1 MASIPWQVKRAPR
14 GLRYPDAMPS
24 PSPPLGSL
32 LREWRRRRRLTQLD
46 LAGDVATTTRHLSF
60 VETGRARPSREMLL
74 RLGAALQMPLRARNA
89 LLLAGGF
96 APTFPE
102 RPLDDPAMAG
112 VRSAVDAVLAGHEPY
127 PALAID
133 RRWNLVAA
141 NRAVTPLLETA
152 APELRRPP
160 VNVLRLTLDPN
171 GIAPRIV
178 NLAEW
183 RAHLCERVRR
193 QLDAA
198 PDAEVQRLL
207 DELQA
212 HSAPTPTRDREGAD
226 ASDVVVPLRL
236 RCKYGELRFYSTTMV
251 FGSPGEITISELA
264 VESFFPADP
273 ETVDHLRSIAA
284 ATSPA

>member
-1 MASIPWQVKRAPR
+1 
-14 GLRYPDAMPS
+14 
-24 PSPPLGSL
+24 
-32 LREWRRRRRLTQLD
+32 
-46 LAGDVATTTRHLSF
+46 
-60 VETGRARPSREMLL
+60 MLL
-74 RLGAALQMPLRARNA
+74 RLGAALRMPLRARNA

-112 VRSAVDAVLAGHEPY
+112 VRGAVDGVLAGHEPY

-133 RRWNLVAA
+133 RRWNLLAA

-152 APELRRPP
+152 APELLRPP

-183 RAHLCERVRR
+183 RAHLCDRVRR

-207 DELQA
+207 EELQ
-212 HSAPTPTRDREGAD
+212 SGPGPTATAD
-226 ASDVVVPLRL
+226 GEAADGRDVVVPLRL
-236 RCKYGELRFYSTTMV
+236 LCKYGELRFYSATMV
-251 FGSPGEITISELA
+251 FGAPGEITVSELA
-264 VESFFPADP
+264 IESFFPADSD
-273 ETVDHLRSIAA
+273 TADHLRSIAA
-284 ATSPA
+284 ATARA